1 MKILFVDTL
10 YSSVLDGLGY
20 LSSPTP
26 QDSFEQLTKNL
37 NQQKFAAGH
46 MLASELEKLGHQTS
60 VFYVNSLRSQASWSQ
75 TYLGKSISKN
85 PSRWRNWQIL
95 SRIPIF
101 GQLLHSKSALVNVL
115 LSQIELTKPD
125 IVYVLNINFLN
136 QGLINKVK
144 SLGPLVVGQIASPL
158 PPAKMYMNY
167 DHIFSAHP
175 GQVQHFLKLGISSSW
190 LPLAFD
196 LHHYDKATNDGWPER
211 FRDVTFVGTFG
222 RHQKTTGPLL
232 KALAEEIPSLEIF
245 TFASQRKLRKLGL
258 EKNLKG
264 KAWGAKMHQ
273 IFAESK
279 IVINRH
285 GAVADGY
292 SVNYRLFEGTGMGA
306 LVVTEL
312 GKNIHDLFEPGKEI
326 LTYESIPEAVQ
337 VTKNALSHFETYS
350 KIAQQGQIRTLTK
363 HTFSER
369 ARQLEAALLEL
380 LNSKERTGGQ

>member
-20 LSSPTP
+20 LSAPTP
-26 QDSFEQLTKNL
+26 HDSFEQLTQNL

-46 MLASELEKLGHQTS
+46 MFAGELEKLGHETS
-60 VFYVNSLRSQASWSQ
+60 VIYVNSLRSQARWSQ
-75 TYLGKSISKN
+75 THLSKSIPVN
-85 PSRWRNWQIL
+85 PARWRNWQIL

-101 GQLLHSKSALVNVL
+101 GQHFHNNSALVSVL
-115 LSQIELTKPD
+115 MSQIALTKPD

-136 QGLINKVK
+136 KKLIKKIK

-158 PPAKMYMNY
+158 PPAKMYMHY

-175 GQVQHFLKLGISSSW
+175 GQVQHFIKLGISSSW

-196 LHHYDKATNDGWPER
+196 SYHYDKTTIEGWPER
-211 FRDVTFVGTFG
+211 SRDVSFVGTFG
-222 RHQKTTGPLL
+222 RHQKTTAPLL
-232 KALAEEIPSLEIF
+232 KALADEIPTLEIF
-245 TFASQRKLRKLGL
+245 TFASERKLRKLGL

-312 GKNIHDLFEPGKEI
+312 GKNIYDLFEPGKEI
-326 LTYESIPEAVQ
+326 LTYESIAEAVQ
-337 VTKNALSHFETYS
+337 VTKKALSQFETHS
-350 KIAQQGQIRTLTK
+350 EIARKGQIRTLTK

-369 ARQLEAALLEL
+369 ARQLESVLSLLL
-380 LNSKERTGGQ
+380 KTKARTGAN